1 MLTEVSF
8 PGLGIGPFT
17 FDGIAF
23 SVGSVEVRW
32 YGVII
37 CLGMILA
44 YAYAWTRAKHEG
56 IKTDDLID
64 LALVLLICGI
74 AGARIYYVIFEL
86 EQYLV
91 KGSNV
96 LDSIWQS
103 FVAMISI
110 QNGGLAIYG
119 GIIGGAIGAYV
130 FSKYKKIRF
139 PVLTDVVAPGL
150 LIGQIIGRFGN
161 FVNAEAHGG
170 VTELPWRM
178 KILKMYSNPDG
189 TYFRDEMNALAYHPT
204 FLYESLWNLV
214 GFAVIATFYKKKKFN
229 GQWILF
235 YFAWYGLGR
244 FMIEGLRTDSLML
257 GPVRVSQALSAV
269 LFLAAGTLLVYCL
282 VKSKRE
288 EAAARAEEADE
299 ADEADE

>member
-1 MLTEVSF
+1 MLHEISF

-23 SVGSVEVRW
+23 EIGSLQVRW

-44 YAYAWTRAKHEG
+44 YTYAWTRAKYEG

-74 AGARIYYVIFEL
+74 AGARLYYVIFEID
-86 EQYLV
+86 EYLI
-91 KGSNV
+91 KGTNIF
-96 LDSIWQS
+96 DSIWKS
-103 FVAMISI
+103 LVAMLSI

-119 GIIGGAIGAYV
+119 GIIGGGIGAYV
-130 FSKYKKIRF
+130 YSRVKKIRF
-139 PVLTDVVAPGL
+139 PVVADVIAPSL
-150 LIGQIIGRFGN
+150 MIGQMVGRFGN

-170 VTELPWRM
+170 VTTLPWRM
-178 KILKMYSNPDG
+178 KIATLYPNPDG
-189 TYFRDEMNALAYHPT
+189 SYFTDVMNALEYHPT

-214 GFAVIATFYKKKKFN
+214 GFIAIAVLYKKKKFN
-229 GQWILF
+229 GQWILS

-257 GPVRVSQALSAV
+257 GPVRVSQMLSAI
-269 LFLAAGTLLVYCL
+269 LFAGAVTLLVMGFL
-282 VKSKRE
+282 KAKKQT
-288 EAAARAEEADE
+288 AEE
-299 ADEADE
+299 

>member
-1 MLTEVSF
+1 MLHEISF

-23 SVGSVEVRW
+23 SFGNFEVRW
-32 YGVII
+32 YGIII
-37 CLGMILA
+37 CVGMILA
-44 YAYAWTRAKHEG
+44 YTYAWTRAKYEG

-74 AGARIYYVIFEL
+74 LGARLYYVIFEL
-86 EQYLV
+86 EHYLI
-91 KGSNV
+91 KGTNV
-96 LDSIWQS
+96 LDSIWKS
-103 FVAMISI
+103 FVSMISI

-119 GIIGGAIGAYV
+119 GIIGGGVGAYV
-130 FSKYKKIRF
+130 FSRVKKIRF
-139 PVLTDVVAPGL
+139 PILADVIAPSL
-150 LIGQIIGRFGN
+150 FIGQLIGRFGN

-170 VTELPWRM
+170 ITNLPWRM
-178 KILKMYSNPDG
+178 QITGLYPNPDG
-189 TYFRDEMNALAYHPT
+189 SFFRDEMNSFAYHPT

-214 GFAVIATFYKKKKFN
+214 GFAIIALLYKKKKFN

-257 GPVRVSQALSAV
+257 GSIRVSQLLSAV
-269 LFLAAGTLLVYCL
+269 IFLGAGTLLVLGYL
-282 VKSKRE
+282 KALK
-288 EAAARAEEADE
+288 AEKANAQIAEQ
-299 ADEADE
+299 

>member
-1 MLTEVSF
+1 MLYEISF

-23 SVGSVEVRW
+23 SVGSIEVRW

-37 CLGMILA
+37 CIGMILA
-44 YAYAWTRAKHEG
+44 YTYSWTRAKHEG

-64 LALVLLICGI
+64 LALVLLISGI
-74 AGARIYYVIFEL
+74 AGARLYYVIFEL
-86 EQYLV
+86 DQYLV

-130 FSKYKKIRF
+130 FSRYKKIRF
-139 PVLTDVVAPGL
+139 PVLCDTVAPGL

-170 VTELPWRM
+170 VTDLPWRM
-178 KILKMYSNPDG
+178 KILKMYPNSDGSNV
-189 TYFRDEMNALAYHPT
+189 FRDEMNALSYHPT

-214 GFAVIATFYKKKKFN
+214 GFAVIAVFYKKKKFN

-244 FMIEGLRTDSLML
+244 FMIESLRTDSLML
-257 GPVRVSQALSAV
+257 GPIRVSQALSAV
-269 LFLAAGTLLVYCL
+269 LFLGAVTLLTLGFVR
-282 VKSKRE
+282 SKRDATAA
-288 EAAARAEEADE
+288 EACQDSQIEGE
-299 ADEADE
+299 